1 MRISVLSIFPE
12 EFQDFQRKP
21 VVARAVSRGLLTIEI
36 IDIKD
41 FASGSFRHIDNSPF
55 GGGAGML
62 MRCEPVFGALRSVQT
77 ECSWTILTSPA
88 GKPYTQQR
96 ARELARMEHLVLL
109 CGHYEGMDARIEE
122 TADEAISIGDY
133 VLTGGEL
140 PAMVIMDSIAR
151 LLGTIR
157 SASTEEESYEQGL
170 LEYPQYTRPAEFE
183 GRKVPDVLLSGH
195 AERIRRWRL
204 KESLRR
210 TRAVRPDLLQSRSL
224 SKEESELLEEI
235 EEEESRQKE
244 S

>member
-1 MRISVLSIFPE
+1 MRISVLTIFPE

-21 VVARAVSRGLLTIEI
+21 IVARAVSRGLLTIEI

-41 FASGSFRHIDNSPF
+41 FASGSFRHIDDSPF

-62 MRCEPVFGALRSVQT
+62 MRCEPVFGALRSVHT
-77 ECSWTILTSPA
+77 EDSWTILTSPA

-96 ARELARMEHLVLL
+96 ARQLAGMEHLILL

-122 TADEAISIGDY
+122 AADEAISVGDY

-157 SASTEEESYEQGL
+157 EASTEEESYEQGL
-170 LEYPQYTRPAEFE
+170 LEYPQYTRPADFE
-183 GRKVPDVLLSGH
+183 GRQVPEVLLSGH

-210 TRAVRPDLLQSRSL
+210 TLAVRPDLLQQRAL
-224 SKEESELLEEI
+224 SSEEKELLEEI
-235 EEEESRQKE
+235 REEESSRQDQ
-244 S
+244 